1 MGNLWYLVL
10 VIALSVLGGA
20 AVWAFR
26 NRPRSMQASM
36 DAFHRELDAIAPRRT
51 GSEPTTRVGEGAA
64 HLDDVHPIP
73 LRRRSDP
80 SVAGGLPPTGAA
92 VAGGRTPEQDRDR
105 SARPLGRRP
114 GRPIA

>member
-1 MGNLWYLVL
+1 MGNLWYLVP
-10 VIALSVLGGA
+10 VVALSVLGGA

-51 GSEPTTRVGEGAA
+51 GSEPSTRVGEGAA
-64 HLDDVHPIP
+64 HLDDVHPTP
-73 LRRRSDP
+73 LRRRADATGS
-80 SVAGGLPPTGAA
+80 GGLSPTGAA
-92 VAGGRTPEQDRDR
+92 VAGGRMPDHDRDS